1 MEHRGASQA
10 AWRKSTY
17 SGGATNC
24 VEVAD
29 NVAAAVA
36 VRDSKNPE
44 GSALTFTPGAWD
56 AFTGAVKNGEYA
68 TRLGLSARR
77 DRMGESLRAG
87 SATRTGSGG
96 RGGHAAGQFP

>member
-1 MEHRGASQA
+1 MSNSSLSQA
-10 AWRKSTY
+10 TWRKSTY

-77 DRMGESLRAG
+77 DPTGGFLRAG
-87 SATRTGSGG
+87 AVSRTESGG

>member
-1 MEHRGASQA
+1 MEDRG
-10 AWRKSTY
+10 AWRKSTF

-29 NVAAAVA
+29 HLAAAVA

-44 GSALTFTPGAWD
+44 GSALTFTPAAWD
-56 AFTGAVKNGEYA
+56 AFTGALKNGEYA

>member
-1 MEHRGASQA
+1 MANRGVPQA

-29 NVAAAVA
+29 RLAAVVA

-44 GSALTFTPGAWD
+44 GSALMFAPAAWD
-56 AFTGAVKNGEYA
+56 AFTGAVKNGTY
-68 TRLGLSARR
+68 
-77 DRMGESLRAG
+77 DK
-87 SATRTGSGG
+87 
-96 RGGHAAGQFP
+96 H